1 MILILYWVLWRGLG
15 RRGRGG
21 GGAGEACS
29 EGWGEGRGPVV
40 RAVVRVDNGS
50 EKVIYITR

>member
-1 MILILYWVLWRGLG
+1 MARAWAKGEG
-15 RRGRGG
+15 RGRGG
-21 GGAGEACS
+21 GGSS